1 MNNAENPMEKVYR
14 EMLMKLPGKKR
25 LLMSLSMS
33 RLSLEI
39 MVCGIREKYGYR
51 DLKKHVFLRM
61 YGNDFTDKEKEKIL
75 ASII

>member
-1 MNNAENPMEKVYR
+1 MKV
-14 EMLMKLPGKKR
+14 PGKKR

-33 RLSLEI
+33 RMSLEI
-39 MVCGIREKYGYR
+39 MVCGIREKYGDG

-75 ASII
+75 EFIT

>member
-1 MNNAENPMEKVYR
+1 
-14 EMLMKLPGKKR
+14 MLMKVPGKKR

-33 RLSLEI
+33 RMSLEI
-39 MVCGIREKYGYR
+39 MVCGIREKYGDR

-75 ASII
+75 EFIT

>member
-1 MNNAENPMEKVYR
+1 MNNAENSIEKVYR
-14 EMLMKLPGKKR
+14 EMLMKLSGKKR

-39 MVCGIREKYGYR
+39 MVCGIMEKYGDR
-51 DLKKHVFLRM
+51 DLKKHVFLRL

-75 ASII
+75 ASIK